1 MEALSNIKGGTIYV
15 YMELKMQCGFWSN
28 DLCYHPLWM

>member
-1 MEALSNIKGGTIYV
+1 MEELFNIKGGTIYV

-28 DLCYHPLWM
+28 DLFIIRYE